1 MEVAVEAGNSE
12 RGRGCQLMKA
22 YPWSEEE
29 MDRLLNLMS
38 ARFDQ
43 SMDEAKLLKGRKM
56 HIESKE
62 SEPDPS
68 DLAVFAARKR
78 WMDKWFKKCG
88 PLEMLTEILSMP
100 FTYIRAPNC
109 AYPCNTLQIYSVE
122 FAHISGGL
130 NWPLDVFGTIAVRDS
145 ADHNLNIVYCRTRD
159 TCQTLTELDQSL
171 TLTGPSRAV
180 VLDPKTHAVT
190 LEVELKVKGT
200 NESEDKYLSF
210 LAEEMMLPPGFNYF
224 GFNSKL
230 SSLHFA
236 LENVVDSVEAT
247 IFIKVVEGSWPVGV
261 YGRISAT
268 IYGSHTV
275 DLLKFG
281 SDNVPVGVDGDVEL
295 SRRVV
300 SVEVDKVLELDVRY
314 RDRERVHGDEV
325 AYLLSFKAAKNGRSI
340 ANIDLCTCNLEVLVV
355 WSVVSPV
362 LHGTVSWL

>member
-12 RGRGCQLMKA
+12 RDRGCQLMKA

-29 MDRLLNLMS
+29 MNRLLNLMS

-43 SMDEAKLLKGRKM
+43 SMDETKLLKGRKM
-56 HIESKE
+56 HVESEE

-68 DLAVFAARKR
+68 DLAVFAARRR
-78 WMDKWFKKCG
+78 WMDTWFKKCG
-88 PLEMLTEILSMP
+88 PLEMLIE
-100 FTYIRAPNC
+100 FA
-109 AYPCNTLQIYSVE
+109 QIYGE
-122 FAHISGGL
+122 L
-130 NWPLDVFGTIAVRDS
+130 NWPLDVFGSIAVRDS

-159 TCQTLTELDQSL
+159 TCQTLTEEDQSL

-268 IYGSHTV
+268 IYGSHTI

-281 SDNVPVGVDGDVEL
+281 
-295 SRRVV
+295 
-300 SVEVDKVLELDVRY
+300 
-314 RDRERVHGDEV
+314 
-325 AYLLSFKAAKNGRSI
+325 
-340 ANIDLCTCNLEVLVV
+340 
-355 WSVVSPV
+355 
-362 LHGTVSWL
+362 